1 MKPTKTKPE
10 AALGKAPTP
19 EPDETSSEAEFIT
32 KDEIYTDV
40 ETDDEKEK
48 PDMPSTP
55 KPAVQTPKPS
65 TTVVLTTNTPSDIG
79 LVSKPMRPAKPYSS
93 IRKLRKEISVP
104 IAVPKPVQST
114 IRPRRTTEIRP
125 STVADLEA
133 QNEGQS
139 SREVA
144 EIMRAK
150 YDLTAFEVKTKI
162 NQVRT
167 ARQARRAF
175 ARRIRSNFRID
186 GTKKTRREFLEWL
199 EQTCRQVETFDSDE
213 YEA

>member
-1 MKPTKTKPE
+1 MDNSSSNSVTFFRAIDDTTQRRYFAYNQKGAMKPTKTKPE

-79 LVSKPMRPAKPYSS
+79 LVSKPMRPVSES
-93 IRKLRKEISVP
+93 
-104 IAVPKPVQST
+104 
-114 IRPRRTTEIRP
+114 
-125 STVADLEA
+125 
-133 QNEGQS
+133 
-139 SREVA
+139 
-144 EIMRAK
+144 
-150 YDLTAFEVKTKI
+150 
-162 NQVRT
+162 
-167 ARQARRAF
+167 
-175 ARRIRSNFRID
+175 
-186 GTKKTRREFLEWL
+186 
-199 EQTCRQVETFDSDE
+199 
-213 YEA
+213 